1 VPIRVILFDL
11 DNTLLL
17 EDQATEQ
24 ALEQTSAVAAQRAGA
39 DGRIVRAA
47 AEQAADALL
56 RASPSFPYADAI
68 GISWGEALWG
78 EFGGH
83 QAGLQALRAFV
94 PAYRREVWTR
104 ALAAAHIEDD
114 ALAGELA
121 AAYPS
126 LRRALRPLDPAAE
139 ATLDDLAGT
148 YRLGLLT
155 NGAADLQREKL
166 AATTLASRFAAIVI
180 SSDVGA
186 GKPEP
191 AIFHAALD
199 ALGCSADDAVMV
211 GDSLERD
218 VVGARRAGL
227 RSVWLDRGA
236 DAAPDASAAPHARI
250 RDLSELRR
258 ALTNLERAVAAPQ
271 LA

>member
-1 VPIRVILFDL
+1 MPIRAILFDL

-17 EDQATEQ
+17 EDEATEQ
-24 ALEQTSAVAAQRAGA
+24 ALEETSAVAARRAGA
-39 DGRIVRAA
+39 DARIVRAA
-47 AEQAADALL
+47 AEKAADAQL

-78 EFGGH
+78 EFSGD

-94 PAYRREVWTR
+94 PTYRHDVWSQ

-121 AAYPS
+121 AAYPA
-126 LRRALRPLDPAAE
+126 LRRAMRPIDPDAE
-139 ATLDDLAGT
+139 ATLDDLART
-148 YRLGLLT
+148 YQLGLLT

-166 AATTLASRFAAIVI
+166 AATTLASRFAAIVV
-180 SSDVGA
+180 SSDVGV
-186 GKPEP
+186 GKPDP

-199 ALGCSADDAVMV
+199 ALGVLADDAVMV

-218 VVGARRAGL
+218 IAGARRAGL
-227 RSVWLDRGA
+227 RSVWLDRGGDVA
-236 DAAPDASAAPHARI
+236 GSRSAVPDARI
-250 RDLSELRR
+250 QTLGQLRR
-258 ALTNLERAVAAPQ
+258 ALTDLKRAVASPQ